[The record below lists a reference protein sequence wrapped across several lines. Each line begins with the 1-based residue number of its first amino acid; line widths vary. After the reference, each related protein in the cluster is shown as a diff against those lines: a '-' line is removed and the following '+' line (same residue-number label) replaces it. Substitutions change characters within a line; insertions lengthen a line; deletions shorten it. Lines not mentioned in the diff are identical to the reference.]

1 MTAHFVKTKPF
12 TLEAYNEAH
21 KLSGQFP
28 KLITTNGDRV
38 YQLKVFN
45 LKDGND
51 LIVGLLGEEYVRTWD
66 ANGQSDRSNGYPLKI
81 IVEEFDGSEFVAT
94 ND

>member
-1 MTAHFVKTKPF
+1 MAQFVKTIPF
-12 TLEAYNEAH
+12 SLEAYNEIFKA
-21 KLSGQFP
+21 SGTFP

-51 LIVGLLGEEYVRTWD
+51 LVVGLLGEEYVRTWD
-66 ANGQSDRSNGYPLKI
+66 ANGQSDRSNGYHLKI
-81 IVEEFDGSEFVAT
+81 IVEEFDGSGFIAI